1 MAKRTATKK
10 KETSAESAAPDVY
23 VVFARRFRPQSFADV
38 VGQETTT
45 SAMRHA
51 LRTGRLAQAYL
62 LSGPRG
68 VGKTS
73 LARIFSKAINCLK
86 GKGVNGVAEE
96 PCNEC
101 DACQSIQDGSSLDV
115 IEMDAATHR
124 GIAEIRELR
133 DNVGLAPSQ
142 LRTKVYIV
150 DEVHMLTNEA
160 WNAFLKTLEEPP
172 AHVKFVFAT
181 TDPDKIPETII
192 SRCQRFDLRRISLG
206 DIVRRLKQI
215 CEGENVSFE
224 PAALDRIASLAKGGL
239 RDAESM
245 LDQAVNLGEGK
256 VTDEVVRNIAG
267 AAPDELIFEVLT
279 ACAEGRAADA
289 LLRSGNALDAGSD
302 PDDLLG
308 AFCERLRGTLLVATC
323 GPDSALMEGQS
334 HLKDAYQKLSG
345 QLNEDQL
352 LMLLQLFSA
361 ARRQVR
367 DAAQARLPLEMALVR
382 AARARELVDLGKLV
396 SALERGGTAGPS
408 SGAREG
414 PRPNSPGRPADND
427 LCPAA
432 QPQVPAAPP
441 MRSPATSS
449 SRHETAMAGAVPA
462 LRTDAVPVEGR
473 PERWADVLAAV
484 QPLTGG
490 PMMATALSHA
500 AHVKLD
506 LTEGV
511 LELGFTPA
519 QGFYRESLERP
530 ERSAALKEALRKVY
544 GAELNVRVERSERAP
559 MHMSTARASAREEPK
574 AQTPKP
580 ARAPALEPEPEYV
593 DEGALPLPDAPVTG
607 DDDVAAAIASSGGED
622 DETGP
627 PQATVAEP
635 VVTVEEEAP
644 PSAARDRQ
652 ALDEDAAGHPLVKA
666 MLKKVRGEVVRVDR
680 R

>member
-1 MAKRTATKK
+1 MAKRTANKK
-10 KETSAESAAPDVY
+10 IESSSESAAPDVY

-45 SAMRHA
+45 AAMRHA

-73 LARIFSKAINCLK
+73 LARIFSKAINCLN

-101 DACQSIQDGSSLDV
+101 EACQSIQDGSSLDV

-124 GIAEIRELR
+124 GITEIRELR
-133 DNVGLAPSQ
+133 DNVGLAPSH

-181 TDPDKIPETII
+181 TDPDKIPETIL
-192 SRCQRFDLRRISLG
+192 SRCQRFDLRRISPG

-215 CEGENVSFE
+215 CEGEKVSFE

-256 VTDEVVRNIAG
+256 VTDAVVRDIAG

-279 ACAEGRAADA
+279 ACADGRAADA
-289 LLRSGNALDAGSD
+289 LSRSGAALEAGAD

-308 AFCERLRGTLLVATC
+308 AFCERLRGTLLVKTC
-323 GPDSALMEGQS
+323 GADSALLEGQS
-334 HLKDAYQKLSG
+334 HLKDAYVRLSG
-345 QLNEDQL
+345 LLSEDQL

-396 SALERGGTAGPS
+396 SALERGGSAGPP

-414 PRPNSPGRPADND
+414 PRPNSSGRPADSD
-427 LCPAA
+427 LRPAA
-432 QPQVPAAPP
+432 QPQASTVSSARLAPESPRPEAAVV
-441 MRSPATSS
+441 A
-449 SRHETAMAGAVPA
+449 
-462 LRTDAVPVEGR
+462 RTEPLLSEAR
-473 PERWADVLAAV
+473 PERWAEVLAAV
-484 QPLTGG
+484 QPMPGG

-500 AHVKLD
+500 ARVKLD
-506 LTEGV
+506 LAAGV
-511 LELGFTPA
+511 LELGFTLA
-519 QGFYRESLERP
+519 QGFYRESLSRP
-530 ERSAALKEALRKVY
+530 ERSAALKDALRTVY
-544 GAELNVRVERSERAP
+544 GAELDLRIDRSDRAP
-559 MHMSTARASAREEPK
+559 QHLPAAAPPVRAPVVRNVPNPES
-574 AQTPKP
+574 PKP
-580 ARAPALEPEPEYV
+580 VRLSVQEPAPEYA
-593 DEGALPLPDAPVTG
+593 DEGALPLPAALDPCDDA
-607 DDDVAAAIASSGGED
+607 VAGSGYED

-627 PQATVAEP
+627 PQATVIGP
-635 VVTVEEEAP
+635 VVVDTEGAP
-644 PSAARDRQ
+644 PAAAVKDRQ
-652 ALDEDAAGHPLVKA
+652 TLDEHAAKHPFVKA
-666 MLKKVRGEVVRVDR
+666 LLKKVGGEVIRVDR

>member
-1 MAKRTATKK
+1 MAKRAATRK
-10 KETSAESAAPDVY
+10 KETSAEPAAPETY

-45 SAMRHA
+45 AAMRHA

-62 LSGPRG
+62 LCGPRG

-73 LARIFSKAINCLK
+73 LARIFAKALNCLN
-86 GKGVNGVAEE
+86 GKGVNGAAEE

-101 DACQSIQDGSSLDV
+101 DACRSIQDGSSLDV

-181 TDPDKIPETII
+181 TDPDKIPETIV
-192 SRCQRFDLRRISLG
+192 SRCQRFDLRRISPG

-215 CEGENVSFE
+215 CEGEKVPFE

-245 LDQAVNLGEGK
+245 LDQAVNLGEGQ
-256 VTDEVVRNIAG
+256 VTDAVVRDIAG

-289 LLRSGNALDAGSD
+289 LARSGGALEAGAD

-308 AFCERLRGTLLVATC
+308 AFCERLRGTLLAKTC
-323 GPDSALMEGQS
+323 GADSLLLEGHA
-334 HLKDAYQKLSG
+334 HLKDAYARLGAQLS
-345 QLNEDQL
+345 EDQL
-352 LMLLQLFSA
+352 LMLLQLFSS
-361 ARRQVR
+361 ARRQLR

-382 AARARELVDLGKLV
+382 ASRARELVDLGRLV
-396 SALERGGTAGPS
+396 SALERGGSAGPPA
-408 SGAREG
+408 GAREG
-414 PRPNSPGRPADND
+414 PRPNSSGRLAVSDPR
-427 LCPAA
+427 PAA
-432 QPQVPAAPP
+432 QPHAPAAHS
-441 MRSPATSS
+441 SPQPDTAPARPHAAAAARTE
-449 SRHETAMAGAVPA
+449 HES
-462 LRTDAVPVEGR
+462 R
-473 PERWADVLAAV
+473 PERWAEVLAAV
-484 QPLTGG
+484 QPLPGG
-490 PMMATALSHA
+490 PMMATALAHA

-506 LTEGV
+506 MAAGM
-511 LELGFTPA
+511 LELGFTQA
-519 QGFYRESLERP
+519 QGFYRESMERP
-530 ERSAALKEALRKVY
+530 ERSAALKDALRKVY
-544 GAELNVRVERSERAP
+544 GVELNLRIDRSESAP
-559 MHMSTARASAREEPK
+559 LHLPVPPPVRPTALRQAPPEMPRPV
-574 AQTPKP
+574 PP
-580 ARAPALEPEPEYV
+580 AVPEPEPEYV
-593 DEGALPLPDAPVTG
+593 DEGALPLPEAPHGG
-607 DDDVAAAIASSGGED
+607 DDEVAAAMASGD
-622 DETGP
+622 DEGDEIGP
-627 PQATVAEP
+627 PPTTAAEP
-635 VVTVEEEAP
+635 VALERTDLP
-644 PSAARDRQ
+644 PAGKDRQ
-652 ALDEDAAGHPLVKA
+652 ALDQDAANHPLVKA
-666 MLKKVRGEVVRVDR
+666 LLKKVGGEVVRVDR